1 MNLLIIDDF
10 TLIRLGVRTIVS
22 ELDPTVNFY
31 EAKSFPQGLAMIEQ
45 RQFDMVILDI
55 NIPGSENV
63 RMVELIRS
71 KQKEITIFIYSAHD
85 ESIYALPFLK
95 AGADGFLSKT
105 ASTDDFA
112 LAWKVLRKKRKYASS
127 GVQEMLL
134 NYVGS
139 SPYTE
144 DGFRNYGLSVKELQ
158 IMQLMSQNKWNKEIA
173 AIMKLKENTVSSYK
187 RRIYEKLKV
196 KDELEFLRK
205 VRLYS

>member
-105 ASTDDFA
+105 ASTDDFV

-139 SPYTE
+139 GPYTE

>member
-10 TLIRLGVRTIVS
+10 TLIRLGIRTIVS
-22 ELDPTVNFY
+22 ELDTSVHFY
-31 EAKSFPQGLAMIEQ
+31 EADSFPQGLSILEQ

-63 RMVELIRS
+63 KMIELIRE
-71 KQKEITIFIYSAHD
+71 KQKNIIIFIYSAHD
-85 ESIYALPFLK
+85 ETIYALPFLK

-105 ASTDDFA
+105 ARVEDFK
-112 LAWKVLRKKRKYASS
+112 LAWKVLLKKRKYASS

-139 SPYTE
+139 ASYTE
-144 DGFRNYGLSVKELQ
+144 DGFKNYGLSVKELQ
-158 IMQLMSQNKWNKEIA
+158 IMQLMSQSKWNKEIA
-173 AIMKLKENTVSSYK
+173 AIMKLKENTVSTYK
-187 RRIYEKLKV
+187 RRIYEKLNV

>member
-31 EAKSFPQGLAMIEQ
+31 EAESFPQGLSMIEQ

-63 RMVELIRS
+63 RMIELIRA
-71 KQKEITIFIYSAHD
+71 KQREITIFIYSAHD
-85 ESIYALPFLK
+85 ETIYALPFLK

-105 ASTDDFA
+105 ASLDDFE
-112 LAWKVLRKKRKYASS
+112 LAWKVLLKKRKYASS

-139 SPYTE
+139 GPYTE
-144 DGFRNYGLSVKELQ
+144 DGFKNYGLSVKELQ

-173 AIMKLKENTVSSYK
+173 AIMKLKENTVSTYK

>member
-105 ASTDDFA
+105 ASTDDFV